1 MRHSSVYRPL
11 ENTESRSQAR
21 LPADVGGTSAQSQAA
36 QGSGIR
42 RAVTYSLRWWTE
54 PAQVDHLQ
62 APAMARMVSAI
73 DRTVSTLVDDAI
85 RFVQGAPLRGEIPWA
100 VVSIVCDVVYEAGR
114 RSVDVDAL
122 KDVAEHHG
130 SRILALDTL
139 PPAHRQHAVELLHK
153 AIFSAVV
160 LCLAWSVVSATNP
173 VSGGCIPDTPPTG
186 VGISSEAPP
195 WGCLLISEVPYA
207 TNTG

>member
-1 MRHSSVYRPL
+1 
-11 ENTESRSQAR
+11 
-21 LPADVGGTSAQSQAA
+21 
-36 QGSGIR
+36 
-42 RAVTYSLRWWTE
+42 
-54 PAQVDHLQ
+54 
-62 APAMARMVSAI
+62 MARMVSAI